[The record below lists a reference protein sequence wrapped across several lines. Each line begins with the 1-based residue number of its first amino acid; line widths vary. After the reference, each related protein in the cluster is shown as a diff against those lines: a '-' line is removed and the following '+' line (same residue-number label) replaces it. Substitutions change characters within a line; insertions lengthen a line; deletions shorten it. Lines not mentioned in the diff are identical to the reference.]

1 MRTFHAKQFA
11 PPPDAHAIRGAQ
23 IQGASSRNE
32 TTDDEVVV
40 ARTHPSLYCVNHLV
54 PFAVVVHAG
63 IRSWGTMSH
72 TGLTKCVRGVPG
84 RHHGRRPLSQHRLSV
99 QETIHVV
106 LSPRQV
112 PLSSGPFQVSPRAR
126 GRALRIDRSP
136 RTLVQSARDFPAYK
150 LGHTRTTTT
159 EEDHDDDPVGRHCP

>member
-11 PPPDAHAIRGAQ
+11 PPPDTHAIRGAQ

-72 TGLTKCVRGVPG
+72 TGLTK
-84 RHHGRRPLSQHRLSV
+84 
-99 QETIHVV
+99 
-106 LSPRQV
+106 
-112 PLSSGPFQVSPRAR
+112 
-126 GRALRIDRSP
+126 
-136 RTLVQSARDFPAYK
+136 
-150 LGHTRTTTT
+150 
-159 EEDHDDDPVGRHCP
+159 